1 MQAEIRALSP
11 QTGSSVQKLDLDY
24 FEYSEASAVQS
35 TAFWSTLAS
44 LKDLETVY
52 VDSAESDLDAS
63 FLMEVSRMTQLR

>member
-1 MQAEIRALSP
+1 MQ
-11 QTGSSVQKLDLDY
+11 QLDLDY
-24 FEYSEASAVQS
+24 FDYSEASTMQS
-35 TAFWSTLAS
+35 MAFWSTLAS